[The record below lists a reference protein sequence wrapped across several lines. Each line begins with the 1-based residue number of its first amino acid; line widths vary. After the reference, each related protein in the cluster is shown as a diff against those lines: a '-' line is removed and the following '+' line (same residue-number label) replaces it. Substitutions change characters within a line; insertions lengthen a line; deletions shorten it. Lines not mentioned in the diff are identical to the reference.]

1 MIKTKA
7 ICIAAL
13 VAFAGAG
20 HASAGL
26 LGIGGQNGNITVA
39 PSIGLGPVLS
49 GNNGNNILN
58 GVGVLTGNLNGTLN
72 GVLNGNG
79 ILNTNGG
86 SDCGC
91 KKSKRH

>member
-20 HASAGL
+20 HASAGGL
-26 LGIGGQNGNITVA
+26 LGIGGQNGNIVVS
-39 PSIGLGPVLS
+39 PSVSLGNILS
-49 GNNGNNILN
+49 GNDRNNVLN
-58 GVGVLTGNLNGTLN
+58 GVLSGNLNGTLN
-72 GVLNGNG
+72 NVLGNG

-86 SDCGC
+86 DDCNC